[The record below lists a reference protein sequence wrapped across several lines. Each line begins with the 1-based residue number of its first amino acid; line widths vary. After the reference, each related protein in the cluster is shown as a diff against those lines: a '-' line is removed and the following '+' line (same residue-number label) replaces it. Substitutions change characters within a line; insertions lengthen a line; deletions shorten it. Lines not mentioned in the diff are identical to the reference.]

1 MFIDTKRGVISLDA
15 FIIRALKKS
24 NIYECNVI
32 ILWRKIFQ
40 WNRTNV
46 IDNQKILKNYDVA
59 IILAHAF
66 QISIIGRKVL
76 IESLPLM
83 VIIIY
88 CVFAIDAV
96 HKVSGFNNNFKV

>member
-1 MFIDTKRGVISLDA
+1 MQCNNTLKRNIPMEYNYQLLDH
-15 FIIRALKKS
+15 S
-24 NIYECNVI
+24 N
-32 ILWRKIFQ
+32 W
-40 WNRTNV
+40 TNV
-46 IDNQKILKNYDVA
+46 IDNQKILKNYDVS

>member
-1 MFIDTKRGVISLDA
+1 MQCNNTLEKNIPMEYNYQLLDH
-15 FIIRALKKS
+15 S
-24 NIYECNVI
+24 
-32 ILWRKIFQ
+32 
-40 WNRTNV
+40 RTNV
-46 IDNQKILKNYDVA
+46 IDNQKILKNYDVS

>member
-24 NIYECNVI
+24 NIYECNLI

-40 WNRTNV
+40 WNIARTNV
-46 IDNQKILKNYDVA
+46 IDNQKILKNYDVS

-66 QISIIGRKVL
+66 QFR
-76 IESLPLM
+76 
-83 VIIIY
+83 
-88 CVFAIDAV
+88 
-96 HKVSGFNNNFKV
+96 

>member
-1 MFIDTKRGVISLDA
+1 MQCNNTLKRNIPMEYNYQLLDH
-15 FIIRALKKS
+15 S
-24 NIYECNVI
+24 N
-32 ILWRKIFQ
+32 W
-40 WNRTNV
+40 TNV
-46 IDNQKILKNYDVA
+46 IDNQKILKNYDVS

-96 HKVSGFNNNFKV
+96 HKVSGFNNNFKI

>member
-1 MFIDTKRGVISLDA
+1 MLFISK
-15 FIIRALKKS
+15 
-24 NIYECNVI
+24 NIEKYDVSI
-32 ILWRKIFQ
+32 ILS
-40 WNRTNV
+40 
-46 IDNQKILKNYDVA
+46 
-59 IILAHAF
+59 HGF

-96 HKVSGFNNNFKV
+96 HKVSGFNNNFKI